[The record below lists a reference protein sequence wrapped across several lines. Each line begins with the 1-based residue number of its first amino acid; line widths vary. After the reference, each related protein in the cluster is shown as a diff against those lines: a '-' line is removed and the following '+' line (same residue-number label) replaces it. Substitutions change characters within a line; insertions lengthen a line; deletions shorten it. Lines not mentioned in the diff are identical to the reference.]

1 MVHFEVAELEQ
12 GSKVICKSGIYNGW
26 IFEFTGQ
33 IHDNRYIF
41 THELI
46 EVEDDYDDETVGVYL
61 FTKRD
66 LMEMFERVY

>member
-12 GSKVICKSGIYNGW
+12 GSKVMCKSGIYKGW

-41 THELI
+41 NHDSLSEI
-46 EVEDDYDDETVGVYL
+46 EDDETVGVHL
-61 FTKRD
+61 FTKSD
-66 LMEMFERVY
+66 LMEMFEVVYQ